1 MPYVNVKITPDGVT
15 QEKKERLIAGIT
27 GLLVDLLGKD
37 PASTFVLIDVV
48 EPEDWGFQGEWVK
61 ARRAR
66 DEARR

>member
-48 EPEDWGFQGEWVK
+48 EPEDWGFQGESVK